1 MKRFKKVLAL
11 VLAGVLALAMLT
23 ACGET
28 DSDKL
33 IPADG
38 SYEIVKAIND
48 EAVKNGKA
56 EVTYSVKYS
65 EVTKNLLKNWLE
77 YRSPVTN
84 SEAYKA
90 GYKAAV
96 KDLGN
101 TKIVIGLV
109 DENTVVASTSSTGS
123 TAYLTTANSAFKAS
137 TIVADD
143 NYNAANRVGV
153 AYFTSGATTYR
164 LVCLFHE

>member
-1 MKRFKKVLAL
+1 
-11 VLAGVLALAMLT
+11 MLT

-65 EVTKNLLKNWLE
+65 EVTKNLLKNWL
-77 YRSPVTN
+77 RSPVTN

-109 DENTVVASTSSTGS
+109 DENTVVESTSS

-153 AYFTSGATTYR
+153 AYYYTSGATTYR
-164 LVCLFHE
+164 LVCLFCE

>member
-77 YRSPVTN
+77 YYRSPVTN

-109 DENTVVASTSSTGS
+109 DENVAPTSS

-153 AYFTSGATTYR
+153 AYYTSGATTYR
-164 LVCLFHE
+164 LVCLFCE

>member
-77 YRSPVTN
+77 YRSTVTN

-109 DENTVVASTSSTGS
+109 DENTVVEPTSS

-153 AYFTSGATTYR
+153 AYYTSGATTYR
-164 LVCLFHE
+164 LVCLFCE

>member
-65 EVTKNLLKNWLE
+65 EVTKNLLKNWLD
-77 YRSPVTN
+77 RSLVTN

-109 DENTVVASTSSTGS
+109 DENTVVASASS
-123 TAYLTTANSAFKAS
+123 TAYLTTANSTFNAS

-164 LVCLFHE
+164 LVCLFCE

>member
-56 EVTYSVKYS
+56 EVMYSVKYS
-65 EVTKNLLKNWLE
+65 EVTRNLLKNWLE
-77 YRSPVTN
+77 YRSPVMN

-109 DENTVVASTSSTGS
+109 DENTVVASTSST
-123 TAYLTTANSAFKAS
+123 AYLTTANSAFKAS

-153 AYFTSGATTYR
+153 AYYTSGATTYR

>member
-77 YRSPVTN
+77 YKYRSPVTN

-109 DENTVVASTSSTGS
+109 DENTVVESTSS
-123 TAYLTTANSAFKAS
+123 TAYLTTNSAFKAS

-153 AYFTSGATTYR
+153 AYYTSGATPYR
-164 LVCLFHE
+164 LVCLFCE

>member
-77 YRSPVTN
+77 YSPVTN

-109 DENTVVASTSSTGS
+109 DENTVVASTSST
-123 TAYLTTANSAFKAS
+123 AYLTTANSAFKAS

-153 AYFTSGATTYR
+153 AYYTPGATTYR
-164 LVCLFHE
+164 LVCLFCE

>member
-77 YRSPVTN
+77 YGSPVTN

-109 DENTVVASTSSTGS
+109 DENTVVASTSST
-123 TAYLTTANSAFKAS
+123 AYLTTANSAFKAS

-153 AYFTSGATTYR
+153 AYYTPDATTYR
-164 LVCLFHE
+164 LVCLFCE

>member
-28 DSDKL
+28 DSDEL
-33 IPADG
+33 IPADS

-56 EVTYSVKYS
+56 GVRYSVKYS
-65 EVTKNLLKNWLE
+65 EVTRNLLKNWLK
-77 YRSPVTN
+77 YGSTN

-109 DENTVVASTSSTGS
+109 DENTVVASANR
-123 TAYLTTANSAFKAS
+123 TAYFTTANSAFKAS

-153 AYFTSGATTYR
+153 AYYTSGATTYR